1 MTEKKLIRLLQ
12 EQPYLIDRAF
22 VRSRS
27 EAVILAGKSNVT
39 IEDFIERAKKRSLLS
54 SELWDV
60 FTEVLACKQTRD
72 LQINATDKLKSLSS
86 VLRRPKIIRRAL
98 AAIIILLSLT
108 TFFTMTKPGVAL
120 AKAAY
125 KIIVKLID
133 GTLVAQGS
141 TPDDLPPINFESIP
155 EQFDSLDE
163 ASSIIGR
170 PVASVEYEDAVLV
183 SIEVYYVQD
192 LTVTLR
198 SQYQIEENTLYLTQ
212 VFYVNHTSWGSAVG
226 TDHIEC
232 ETELQDGNMMY
243 IGYMDDGTTFGN
255 AYSENYNISVMSTSI
270 DVSEL
275 VRITSEMQFIR

>member
-27 EAVILAGKSNVT
+27 EAMLLAGESNVT
-39 IEDFIERAKKRSLLS
+39 IEDFIERAKKSSLLS

-60 FTEVLACKQTRD
+60 FTGALARKRTRD
-72 LQINATDKLKSLSS
+72 LQIKATDKSKSLSYI
-86 VLRRPKIIRRAL
+86 LRRPKFIRRAL
-98 AAIIILLSLT
+98 AAFIILLSLT
-108 TFFTMTKPGVAL
+108 AFFTMTKPGVSL

-125 KIIVKLID
+125 EIIIKLMD
-133 GTLVAQGS
+133 GTLVAQGR

-155 EQFDSLDE
+155 EQFDSLDQ

-170 PVASVEYEDAVLV
+170 PVASIGYEDAVLV
-183 SIEVYYVQD
+183 SIKVYYVQD
-192 LTVTLR
+192 LEVTLK

-226 TDHIEC
+226 THHIEC
-232 ETELQDGNMMY
+232 ETELQDGNTMY
-243 IGYMDDGTTFGN
+243 IGYMDDGTIFGN
-255 AYSENYNISVMSTSI
+255 AYSENYNISVMSTSV

-275 VRITSEMQFIR
+275 LRITSEMQFIR